1 MGSHNTSPGSL
12 DDQPKGR
19 RNAAPVVEVPCER
32 SLSSVVLLSSSWA
45 EPRLCPLA
53 RTPARH
59 IRRRAGVARSHHR
72 ECKKESVRWRR
83 MRRGALSHT
92 RGSDSD
98 SDSDAPSML
107 LPMEPVGD
115 VARDDGEAPRPELV
129 RPLPLG
135 RAAAAA
141 GCSLASLAS
150 ARLELAMA
158 LSVLALAVA
167 PGDSTTEKNQ
177 RQYMTVLVKHVS
189 KKGSGELLESQ
200 LFHRRGGGGAHRAS
214 LPSPPTASHVPC
226 SQPCDRGSPRPGCVL
241 SPCAD
246 ARTTGVRVR
255 AAGRLGFCTSAGV
268 PAPRWGGGSDRK
280 TDG

>member
-1 MGSHNTSPGSL
+1 
-12 DDQPKGR
+12 
-19 RNAAPVVEVPCER
+19 
-32 SLSSVVLLSSSWA
+32 
-45 EPRLCPLA
+45 
-53 RTPARH
+53 
-59 IRRRAGVARSHHR
+59 
-72 ECKKESVRWRR
+72 
-83 MRRGALSHT
+83 
-92 RGSDSD
+92 
-98 SDSDAPSML
+98 ML

-200 LFHRRGGGGAHRAS
+200 LFHRRGGGG
-214 LPSPPTASHVPC
+214 
-226 SQPCDRGSPRPGCVL
+226 G
-241 SPCAD
+241 
-246 ARTTGVRVR
+246 
-255 AAGRLGFCTSAGV
+255 
-268 PAPRWGGGSDRK
+268 APRFS
-280 TDG
+280 TFSTHSLACSL